1 MRLGRGGKIHFKF
14 KNRFW
19 PANTRNMYFRSRIS
33 FLWNLLHK
41 QEGTEAL
48 ETNIIAGLLAGDLMD
63 DMQDPTRRQVLIDE
77 VLEKMARVFN
87 YPKVKEEL
95 EDVLWSDFTKV
106 EFIEGNYSL
115 PVLNMGGARVIY
127 QEPVDDVLFFAGEA
141 SHLTESMTIHGA
153 HETGLRDA

>member
-1 MRLGRGGKIHFKF
+1 
-14 KNRFW
+14 
-19 PANTRNMYFRSRIS
+19 
-33 FLWNLLHK
+33 
-41 QEGTEAL
+41 
-48 ETNIIAGLLAGDLMD
+48 
-63 DMQDPTRRQVLIDE
+63 
-77 VLEKMARVFN
+77 MARVFN

-141 SHLTESMTIHGA
+141 SHLTDSMTIHGA
-153 HETGLRDA
+153 YETGLRDA